1 MKNVTKNLIYMSTAF
16 LLLALLL
23 LPVMSPLLHKT
34 QKIPK
39 EVFASTVTDPVEK
52 KDSKAVKHFNL
63 YATDGTLTLPDG
75 TSVYVW
81 GYSEKNEKGSA
92 TYPAPVLTVNEGDQ
106 VEVTFTNL
114 GTAKKGIK
122 RVAHTIHFHGLDTNQ
137 ANDGVPHTS
146 KDLLV
151 GDQYTYQFVAKHAGT
166 YFYHCHVDTVEHLQ
180 MGMTGAFIVKAKDG
194 VNTAWTGG
202 PAYNK
207 EYTFM
212 LNEIDPVWHKAVE
225 EGKKYDRTSFHPT
238 YFTMNGKAYPD
249 TETDP
254 TTMIEGKLGEKVLV
268 RLINTGYQ
276 PHSMHLH
283 GYHFEVIASDGR
295 PLASALVK
303 DTVNI
308 GPGERYDLLITFD
321 QDGTYPFHSHYIVDN
336 TNNGAYP
343 GGMHTMVQVTE
354 EGKENSDG
362 TRHHHNVSSVGSAD
376 LATNQISPEESSQ
389 IPVPDEIR
397 EGTTVVISH
406 MSYSVKELK
415 VKQGSTVTWINKD
428 PIFHTVTS
436 IDDKFDSRHIEPGK
450 MFTYT
455 FNEKGTFPYYCAT
468 HPSME
473 ASVIVE

>member
-1 MKNVTKNLIYMSTAF
+1 MRKLVRNVLNICTAS
-16 LLLALLL
+16 LLLGLLL
-23 LPVMSPLLHKT
+23 LPVMRLLPLKET
-34 QKIPK
+34 Q
-39 EVFASTVTDPVEK
+39 EVFSLAGADPLQKEEQ
-52 KDSKAVKHFNL
+52 AMTKHFDL

-81 GYSEKNEKGSA
+81 GYSDKNEKGSA
-92 TYPAPVLTVNEGDQ
+92 KYPAPFLTVNEGDQ
-106 VEVTFTNL
+106 VEVTFTNI

-122 RVAHTIHFHGLDTNQ
+122 RVGHTIHFHGLDTDQ

-151 GDQYTYQFVAKHAGT
+151 GESFTYHFKATHAGT
-166 YFYHCHVDTVEHLQ
+166 YFYHCHVDTIEHLQ

-202 PAYNK
+202 PAFTK

-225 EGKKYDRTSFHPT
+225 EGKKYDRTRFMPT
-238 YFTMNGKAYPD
+238 YFTINGKAYPD
-249 TETDP
+249 TEKDP
-254 TTMIEGKLGEKVLV
+254 ATMIEGKLGFKVLV

-295 PLASALVK
+295 PLSSSLVK
-303 DTVNI
+303 DTINI

-321 QDGTYPFHSHYIVDN
+321 QDGSYPFHSHNIVDN

-343 GGMHTMVQVTE
+343 GGMHTMVYVTK
-354 EGKENSDG
+354 EGK
-362 TRHHHNVSSVGSAD
+362 R
-376 LATNQISPEESSQ
+376 SPEDHHLHSNSLNSTDPAGTQLSSYNFSLQPESDDR
-389 IPVPDEIR
+389 PDENR
-397 EGTTVVISH
+397 EGVTVAISH
-406 MSYSVKELK
+406 MNYMVKELK
-415 VKQGSTVTWINKD
+415 IKQGTTVTWINQD

-436 IDDKFDSRHIEPGK
+436 IDDKFDSGHMEPGK
-450 MFTYT
+450 RFSYT
-455 FNEKGTFPYYCAT
+455 FQEKGTYPYYCAT